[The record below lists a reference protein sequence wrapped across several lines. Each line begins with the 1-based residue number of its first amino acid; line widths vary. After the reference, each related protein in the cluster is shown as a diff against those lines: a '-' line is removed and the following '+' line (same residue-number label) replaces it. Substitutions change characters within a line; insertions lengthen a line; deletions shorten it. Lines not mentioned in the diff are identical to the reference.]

1 MRKYSF
7 VRRFP
12 SLATLARACLCAAL
26 LAGVRGITAALAA
39 TPKPEPYLVEDIYP
53 GIGGSEPYY
62 LTAVGNTL
70 FFVAIDETHGDEL
83 WRSDGTEAGTVMVK
97 DIFPG
102 KFNSHPENLINV
114 NGTLFFRASDGIH
127 GEELWR
133 SDGTEAGTV
142 MVKDIIPG
150 SGGSA
155 GIYNPD
161 WVVFD
166 GKVFFIANDGVH
178 GDELWRSDGTEAGT
192 ELVKDIYTGVNGSQ
206 MIFIT
211 PTTDVLYLGAR
222 DETHGTELWRSDGT
236 EAGTELVKD
245 INAGASDSLFTY
257 YIDHWLA
264 IDNTLFFIASDGIN
278 GFELWRS
285 NGAEDNTVL
294 VKDIYPGGMDSNP
307 TNLTDVNGV
316 ILFSAYSPGH
326 GNELWRSD
334 GMAEN
339 TVMVKDIFP
348 GGLSSV
354 PGYNSEG
361 WPVVNHTAFFIATDG
376 ISGYELWRSDGTA
389 EGTVL
394 VKDINPGYYGS
405 EPRWIIN
412 LGGRLFFTAENVA
425 YGEELWQSDGTE
437 AGTEL
442 VKDIYP
448 GSAGSRP
455 RFLTN
460 VTGRLFFTAS
470 NYDYNYYYFLASQQ
484 AEAVPEIPFGVELWS
499 IRHLTYVPLVVK

>member
-1 MRKYSF
+1 MHKYSL

-26 LAGVRGITAALAA
+26 LAGVLGITAALAA
-39 TPKPEPYLVEDIYP
+39 TPKPEPYLVDDIYP

-83 WRSDGTEAGTVMVK
+83 WRSDGTEAGTEMVK

-102 KFNSHPENLINV
+102 KFNSHPEYLTNL

-142 MVKDIIPG
+142 MVKDIFPG
-150 SGGSA
+150 SGGST
-155 GIYNPD
+155 GVYGLD

-166 GKVFFIANDGVH
+166 GKIFFIANDGVH
-178 GDELWRSDGTEAGT
+178 GDELWVSDGTEAGT
-192 ELVKDIYTGVNGSQ
+192 ELVKDVYPGVNGSQ
-206 MIFIT
+206 MIFMT
-211 PTTDVLYLGAR
+211 ATTDALYFGAR
-222 DETHGTELWRSDGT
+222 DETHGTELWRSNGT

-245 INAGASDSLFTY
+245 IRTGVSDSLSTY
-257 YIDHWLA
+257 YYERWLA
-264 IDNTLFFIASDGIN
+264 IENTLFFVASDGIN

-285 NGAEDNTVL
+285 NGAEENTVLVKDIYPGGSDSNPMNLIDVNGVILFSANDPGHGFELWRSDGTAENTVL
-294 VKDIYPGGMDSNP
+294 VKDIYPGGMS
-307 TNLTDVNGV
+307 
-316 ILFSAYSPGH
+316 
-326 GNELWRSD
+326 SD
-334 GMAEN
+334 
-339 TVMVKDIFP
+339 
-348 GGLSSV
+348 
-354 PGYNSEG
+354 PGYYSEG
-361 WPVVNHTAFFIATDG
+361 RTVVNDTAFFIANDG
-376 ISGYELWRSDGTA
+376 TSGLELWRSDGTA
-389 EGTVL
+389 QGTAL

-405 EPRWIIN
+405 IPRSLIN
-412 LGGRLFFTAENVA
+412 LGGRLYFTAENVA

-448 GSAGSRP
+448 GSQGSRP

-460 VTGRLFFTAS
+460 VNGRLFFAAT
-470 NYDYNYYYFLASQQ
+470 NFDFNYYYLLKSQQ
-484 AEAVPEIPFGVELWS
+484 VEAVPEVPFGFELWS
-499 IRHLTYVPLVVK
+499 LQHMIYVPLVVK

>member
-1 MRKYSF
+1 MHKYSL

-12 SLATLARACLCAAL
+12 SLATLIRAYLCAAL
-26 LAGVRGITAALAA
+26 LAGVLGITAGLAA

-62 LTAVGNTL
+62 LTAVGNSL

-83 WRSDGTEAGTVMVK
+83 WRSDGTEAGTEMVK

-142 MVKDIIPG
+142 MVKDIFPG

-211 PTTDVLYLGAR
+211 TTNDALYFGAR
-222 DETHGTELWRSDGT
+222 DETHGTELWRSNGT

-245 INAGASDSLFTY
+245 INAGMSDSISTY
-257 YIDHWLA
+257 YYMRWLA
-264 IDNTLFFIASDGIN
+264 IDNTLFFVASDGTT

-285 NGAEDNTVL
+285 NGAEENTVLVKDIYPGGSDSNPINLTDVNGVLLFSANSPGHGFELWRSDGTAENTVL
-294 VKDIYPGGMDSNP
+294 VKDIYPGGMSS
-307 TNLTDVNGV
+307 VQ
-316 ILFSAYSPGH
+316 AYYS
-326 GNELWRSD
+326 ELW
-334 GMAEN
+334 
-339 TVMVKDIFP
+339 T
-348 GGLSSV
+348 
-354 PGYNSEG
+354 
-361 WPVVNHTAFFIATDG
+361 VVNQTVFFDATDG
-376 ISGYELWRSDGTA
+376 TSGIELWRSDGTA

-405 EPRWIIN
+405 VPRLMIN
-412 LGGRLFFTAENVA
+412 LGGRLFFTADNPA

-448 GSAGSRP
+448 GIIGARP

-460 VTGRLFFTAS
+460 ANGRLFFTAT
-470 NYDYNYYYFLASQQ
+470 NYDYNYYYLASQQ
-484 AEAVPEIPFGVELWS
+484 VEAIPEIPFGIELWS
-499 IRHLTYVPLVVK
+499 IQHLIYVPLVVK